1 MYRKYLKF
9 DNLQVE
15 KRALEVWGTEQE
27 VERQIE
33 LKQEKQKA
41 SKLKNFKKKVKG
53 MIIVY
58 GRHKMR
64 LKINVYFRTKNVD
77 QKQFIYQSDKSIS
90 STRI

>member
-1 MYRKYLKF
+1 MYRKCLKF

-41 SKLKNFKKKVKG
+41 SKLKTFKKKVKG
-53 MIIVY
+53 TLSFMV
-58 GRHKMR
+58 
-64 LKINVYFRTKNVD
+64 NTK
-77 QKQFIYQSDKSIS
+77 
-90 STRI
+90 